1 MQPFK
6 LRPADGAGW
15 FHANIKCQA
24 ACPVGTEAFAYVSA
38 LADGEHE
45 AAYTIAR
52 RPNPFPFI
60 CGRVCA
66 HPCEQACRRGDI
78 DEPISIRALKR
89 TATDTHDLGLGHA
102 PGLEQLPRRDEPVA
116 VIGSG
121 PAGMACAH
129 DLARLGY
136 PVTVFEAAA
145 VAGGMLSLGIP
156 EYRLP
161 RDIVEL
167 EINEILKL
175 GVELKCNQALG
186 SSFLLK
192 DLKEQG
198 FRAIFLAI
206 GAHRSKDLR
215 MEGMDLDGVLRGVE
229 FLLNVNLG
237 FRVWLGHK
245 VVVIGGGNVAVDVA
259 RTAAREG
266 SDPEAAMTTMDVA
279 RAARRLGS
287 REVHVICLESRDEMP
302 AHGYEVEEAEKE
314 GIIFHPST
322 GPTKVLGVNGKVAGL
337 QTRKCISVFDA
348 DGRFNPRFEADAES
362 VITADSIILSVGQT
376 SDLSFL
382 RDDDMIKMTPRGTI
396 QIDQETLATTAA
408 GIFAGGDVAFGP
420 RLIIDATAD
429 GRKAARSIHQYLRGN
444 VSWQERVRL
453 PIVQL
458 RPAYDSYDATPR
470 QACPTQPVE
479 RRIGFGEVELAFS
492 AEQAATEGN
501 RCLQCHQNIFLDGE
515 RCILCGGCVDVCPY
529 QCIGMI
535 SATNVDWSE
544 IADDFPEE
552 AGRGEGYAMV
562 MDETHCI
569 RCGLCVQRCPT
580 AAITMRAFE
589 ATGSWVY
596 A

>member
-6 LRPADGAGW
+6 LQPTDGTRW
-15 FHANIKCQA
+15 FRANIKCQA
-24 ACPVGTEAFAYVSA
+24 ACPVNTEAFAYVSA
-38 LADGEHE
+38 LAEGDHE

-89 TATDTHDLGLGHA
+89 TATDSHDLKLGHS
-102 PGLEQLPRRDEPVA
+102 PGLDQLPKRDEPVA

-136 PVTVFEAAA
+136 SVTVFEAAA
-145 VAGGMLSLGIP
+145 VPGGMLTLGIP

-161 RDIVEL
+161 RDIVQR
-167 EINEILKL
+167 EIGEILKL
-175 GVELKCNQALG
+175 GVTLKCNQSLG
-186 SSFLLK
+186 ATLLLK
-192 DLKEQG
+192 DLKAQG
-198 FRAIFLAI
+198 FRAVFLAI

-215 MEGMDLDGVLRGVE
+215 IDGMDLDGVLRGVE

-237 FRVWLGHK
+237 FRVWLGHR

-266 SDPEAAMTTMDVA
+266 TDQVAVSTTIDAA

-302 AHGYEVEEAEKE
+302 AHGYEVEEAERE
-314 GIIFHPST
+314 GITFHPST
-322 GPTKVLGVNGKVAGL
+322 GPKKVLGVNGKVVGL
-337 QTRKCISVFDA
+337 ETQRCTSVFDA
-348 DGRFNPRFEADAES
+348 DGRFNPRFEAGSES

-382 RDDDMIKMTPRGTI
+382 RPEDGVKTTLRGTI
-396 QIDQETLATTAA
+396 EIDKETLATSAP
-408 GIFAGGDVAFGP
+408 GIYAGGDAAFGP

-429 GRKAARSIHQYLRGN
+429 GRRAARSIHQYLRGN

-453 PIVQL
+453 PIISL
-458 RPAYDSYDATPR
+458 RSASDRYDATPR
-470 QACPTQPVE
+470 QACPTEPIE
-479 RRIGFGEVELAFS
+479 RRTGFAEVELPFS

-501 RCLQCHQNIFLDGE
+501 RCLHCHQNIFLDGE

-535 SATNVDWSE
+535 SATQVDWSDM
-544 IADDFPEE
+544 AHDFPEE
-552 AGRGEGYAMV
+552 ASRGEGYAMV

-569 RCGLCVQRCPT
+569 RCGLCVHRCPT
-580 AAITMRAFE
+580 SAITMRAFE
-589 ATGSWVY
+589 ATGGWVY

>member
-6 LRPADGAGW
+6 LRSTDSAEW
-15 FHANIKCQA
+15 FRANIKCQA
-24 ACPVGTEAFAYVSA
+24 ACPVHTEAFAYVSA
-38 LADGEHE
+38 LAEGDHE
-45 AAYTIAR
+45 EAYAIAR

-89 TATDTHDLGLGHA
+89 VATDSHDMRLGHA
-102 PGLEQLPRRDEPVA
+102 AGLEQLPKRDEPVA
-116 VIGSG
+116 IIGSG

-136 PVTVFEAAA
+136 PVTVFEAAS
-145 VAGGMLSLGIP
+145 VPGGMLSLGIP

-161 RDIVEL
+161 RETVQL
-167 EINEILKL
+167 EIDEILKL
-175 GVELKCNQALG
+175 GVDLKCNQALG
-186 SSFLLK
+186 TTFLLQ
-192 DLKEQG
+192 DLKAQG
-198 FRAIFLAI
+198 YKAVFLAI

-215 MEGMDLDGVLRGVE
+215 LEGMDLDGVLKGVE

-237 FRVWLGHK
+237 FRVWLGHR

-266 SDPEAAMTTMDVA
+266 TDRVAVHTTMDVA

-287 REVHVICLESRDEMP
+287 REIHVVCLESRDEMP
-302 AHGYEVEEAEKE
+302 AHGYEIEEAERE
-314 GIIFHPST
+314 GIIFHPSI
-322 GPTKVLGVNGKVAGL
+322 GPKRVLGVSGKVVGL
-337 QTRKCISVFDA
+337 ETLKCLSVFDA
-348 DGRFNPRFEADAES
+348 EGRFRPRFQEGSES
-362 VITADSIILSVGQT
+362 VITADSIILSVGQS

-382 RDDDMIKMTPRGTI
+382 REGDGVKTTPRGTI
-396 QIDQETLATTAA
+396 EINPETLATSAP

-444 VSWQERVRL
+444 VHWEERIRL

-458 RPAYDSYDATPR
+458 RSSYDSYEATLR
-470 QACPTQPVE
+470 QACPSEPIE
-479 RRIGFGEVELAFS
+479 RRIGFAEVELPFS
-492 AEQAATEGN
+492 AEAAAIEGN
-501 RCLQCHQNIFLDGE
+501 RCLHCHQNIFLDGE
-515 RCILCGGCVDVCPY
+515 RCILCGGCVDICPY
-529 QCIGMI
+529 RCIGMI
-535 SATNVDWSE
+535 SADHVDWSDV
-544 IADDFPEE
+544 AGDFPEE

-589 ATGSWVY
+589 ATGEWVY
-596 A
+596 V

>member
-6 LRPADGAGW
+6 LRPTDGAEW
-15 FHANIKCQA
+15 FRANIKCQA
-24 ACPVGTEAFAYVSA
+24 ACPVHTEAFAYVGA
-38 LADGEHE
+38 LAEGNHE

-89 TATDTHDLGLGHA
+89 AATDTHDMRLGHA
-102 PGLEQLPRRDEPVA
+102 LGLEKSPPREERVA

-145 VAGGMLSLGIP
+145 VPGGMLSLGIP

-161 RDIVEL
+161 RETVQL

-186 SSFLLK
+186 ANFLLN
-192 DLKEQG
+192 DLKAQG
-198 FRAIFLAI
+198 FKAVFLAI

-215 MEGMDLDGVLRGVE
+215 MEGMELDGVLRGVE

-237 FRVWLGHK
+237 FRVWLGHR

-266 SDPEAAMTTMDVA
+266 TDPVAVHTTMDVA

-287 REVHVICLESRDEMP
+287 REIHVVCLESREEMP
-302 AHGYEVEEAEKE
+302 AHGYEVEEAERE
-314 GIIFHPST
+314 GIVFHPSI
-322 GPTKVLGVNGKVAGL
+322 GPKRVLGVGGKVVGL
-337 QTRKCISVFDA
+337 ETLKCTSVFDA
-348 DGRFNPRFEADAES
+348 EGRFRPQFEQGSES
-362 VITADSIILSVGQT
+362 VLTADSIILSVGQT

-382 RDDDMIKMTPRGTI
+382 RAEDGVKTTPRGTI
-396 QIDQETLATTAA
+396 EIDQQSLATSAP

-444 VSWQERVRL
+444 AHWEERIRL

-458 RPAYDSYDATPR
+458 RSSYDSYDATPR
-470 QACPTQPVE
+470 QACPTEPIE
-479 RRIGFGEVELAFS
+479 RRIGFAEVELQFS
-492 AEQAATEGN
+492 PEAAAKEGN
-501 RCLQCHQNIFLDGE
+501 RCLHCHQNIFLDGE

-535 SATNVDWSE
+535 SAANVDWGDMT
-544 IADDFPEE
+544 ADFPEE
-552 AGRGEGYAMV
+552 ATSGEGYAMI

-580 AAITMRAFE
+580 AAITMRTFE
-589 ATGSWVY
+589 ATGGWVY

>member
-6 LRPADGAGW
+6 LRPTDGSRW
-15 FHANIKCQA
+15 FGANIKCQA

-38 LADGEHE
+38 LAEGDHE
-45 AAYTIAR
+45 SAYTIAR

-89 TATDTHDLGLGHA
+89 TATDTHDMRLGHA
-102 PGLEQLPRRDEPVA
+102 PGLEQSPKHDEPVA

-121 PAGMACAH
+121 PAGMSCAH

-145 VAGGMLSLGIP
+145 VPGGMLSLGIP

-161 RDIVEL
+161 RDIVQL
-167 EINEILKL
+167 EIDEILKL
-175 GVELKCNQALG
+175 GVQLKCNQALG
-186 SSFLLK
+186 SSFLLA
-192 DLKEQG
+192 DLKSQG
-198 FRAIFLAI
+198 FRAVFLAI

-215 MEGMDLDGVLRGVE
+215 IEGMDLDGVLRGVE

-237 FRVWLGHK
+237 FRVWLGHR

-266 SDPEAAMTTMDVA
+266 TDQVAVSTTMDAA

-287 REVHVICLESRDEMP
+287 REVHVICLESRDKMP

-314 GIIFHPST
+314 GIIFHPLT
-322 GPTKVLGVNGKVAGL
+322 GPKQVLGVNGKVVGL
-337 QTRKCISVFDA
+337 QTVKCTSVFDP
-348 DGRFNPRFEADAES
+348 DGRFNPRFEAGSES

-382 RDDDMIKMTPRGTI
+382 RAEDGVKTTPRGTI
-396 QIDQETLATTAA
+396 EIDEETLATSAP
-408 GIFAGGDVAFGP
+408 GIYAGGDVAFGP

-429 GRKAARSIHQYLRGN
+429 GRKAARSIHQFLRGN
-444 VSWQERVRL
+444 VSWQQRVRL
-453 PIVQL
+453 PIIQL
-458 RPAYDSYDATPR
+458 RSASDRYDATPR
-470 QACPTQPVE
+470 QACPTEPIE
-479 RRIGFGEVELAFS
+479 RRIGFAEVELPFS

-501 RCLQCHQNIFLDGE
+501 RCLHCHQNIFLDGE

-535 SATNVDWSE
+535 SATHVDWSDV
-544 IADDFPEE
+544 ADDFPEE
-552 AGRGEGYAMV
+552 ASRGEGYAMV

-569 RCGLCVQRCPT
+569 RCGLCVHRCPT
-580 AAITMRAFE
+580 AAITMRVFE
-589 ATGSWVY
+589 ATGRWVY